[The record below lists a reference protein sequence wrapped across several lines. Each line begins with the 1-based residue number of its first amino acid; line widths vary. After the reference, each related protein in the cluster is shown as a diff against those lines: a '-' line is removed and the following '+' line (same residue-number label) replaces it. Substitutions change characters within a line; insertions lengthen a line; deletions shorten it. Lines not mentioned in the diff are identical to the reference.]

1 MKALKVFIG
10 LALANFFIQLVGEG
24 HYLVA
29 LERSYFQGV
38 ALITYMIIDRFLDKS
53 VDIDR
58 G

>member
-38 ALITYMIIDRFLDKS
+38 ALLTYMIIDRFLDKKFN
-53 VDIDR
+53 I
-58 G
+58 GWG